1 MRQKYVG
8 KCWKFIAFLL
18 PLLDVTFI
26 PEGIFVWLLSLCLSR
41 RLSRK
46 KQNQELSL
54 CNSVKQ
60 VHQDILTKQGT
71 M

>member
-26 PEGIFVWLLSLCLSR
+26 PEGIFV
-41 RLSRK
+41 
-46 KQNQELSL
+46 
-54 CNSVKQ
+54 
-60 VHQDILTKQGT
+60 
-71 M
+71 